1 MNLFETVTAH
11 SAAMRLPLYAV
22 TVTRVARR
30 ADAAL
35 LSLHWHGFLRQ
46 TPLKIPGVEL
56 PPRPVALSITKL
68 DMSGERP
75 DTLERA
81 LLEAAWQLG
90 AWDLERLVRPPWW
103 RLGAPA
109 TEVSEALRAFGYA
122 DEEDAAAGTHRT
134 GDLGGHTMTQVSDR
148 DEMLREAGRRG
159 YVRWLF
165 RPRKCGIWAAVPDD
179 ADDTLD
185 STGGRTLPC
194 PVVPGPARGT
204 GAQRTVYRL
213 GRTSGWVLGRG

>member
-1 MNLFETVTAH
+1 MNLFETVAAH
-11 SAAMRLPLYAV
+11 AAAMRLPLYAV
-22 TVTRVARR
+22 TVTSVVRR

-35 LSLHWHGFLRQ
+35 LSLHWHGFFRP
-46 TPLKIPGVEL
+46 TPLKMPGVEL
-56 PPRPVALSITKL
+56 PPRPVAQSIARL

-75 DTLERA
+75 DTLEQA

-90 AWDLERLVRPPWW
+90 AWDLERVVRPAWW

-109 TEVSEALRAFGYA
+109 AEVSEALRAFGYA
-122 DEEDAAAGTHRT
+122 DEEDAANAK
-134 GDLGGHTMTQVSDR
+134 GDMREHTMAQVPDR
-148 DEMLREAGRRG
+148 EAMLREAGRRG

-165 RPRKCGIWAAVPDD
+165 RPRKCGIWSAVPDD

-194 PVVPGPARGT
+194 PVVPSPARAT
-204 GAQRTVYRL
+204 VPQRTVYRL
-213 GRTSGWVLGRG
+213 GRANAWVLVRD

>member
-1 MNLFETVTAH
+1 MNLFETVAAH

-22 TVTRVARR
+22 TVTSVARR

-35 LSLHWHGFLRQ
+35 LSLHWHGFFRQ
-46 TPLKIPGVEL
+46 TPLKMPGVDL
-56 PPRPVALSITKL
+56 PPRPVAQSIARL
-68 DMSGERP
+68 DLSGEHP

-122 DEEDAAAGTHRT
+122 DEEAAAAGT
-134 GDLGGHTMTQVSDR
+134 GDAGEHAMAQVPER
-148 DEMLREAGRRG
+148 GEMLREAGRRG

-165 RPRKCGIWAAVPDD
+165 RPRKGGIWSAVADD
-179 ADDTLD
+179 GDDTLD
-185 STGGRTLPC
+185 GTGGRTLPC

-204 GAQRTVYRL
+204 GPQRTVYRL
-213 GRTSGWVLGRG
+213 GRASAWVLGRG